1 MEPTKKRPGRGR
13 RPITHGGFT
22 LYSRAKL
29 PSTRIKV
36 RKYLKAAR
44 QGLLEEIGPGNLTPS
59 REILL
64 DRIITNL
71 GIVRSQEELAREGV
85 TRGVKLHSNHLSY
98 CSQISRD
105 LKSLGINGKKP
116 SPPSR
121 EELESLLDTPDSE

>member
-1 MEPTKKRPGRGR
+1 MEPINRPGRGR
-13 RPITHGGFT
+13 QPITHGGYT

-29 PSTRIKV
+29 PSTRTKV

-44 QGLLEEIGPGNLTPS
+44 KGLLEELGEENLTPS

-64 DRIITNL
+64 DRIITLL

-85 TRGVKLHSNHLSY
+85 TRGVKLPANHLSY

-105 LKSLGINGKKP
+105 LKALGINGQKP
-116 SPPSR
+116 KPPSR
-121 EELESLLDTPDSE
+121 QELEGLLDTDS